1 MAQKIRLVAYRN
13 DISYPLDLLDNPNVS
28 LNFKFSDIKN
38 PASKQSSYSQTF
50 KLPFTDNNNA
60 FFQDWHNSNVTEI
73 ANGFSTNKENLASLF
88 VNEIE
93 QFVGTIILKGTYNKA
108 KYYDVLLLTE
118 VANLFTTMGSKS
130 VKDSFIN
137 YTTLNH
143 TLTETNI
150 QASWN
155 NTMGADFQD
164 TVGLCSKI
172 VYPIQSYSQPLLW
185 TDNDYLNNDGS
196 LTDFSVYD
204 EELGSNITINGF
216 SPHKIRLESQKPAIQ
231 LRTVLERIF
240 ATNGFTWTSTFLDSV
255 YFRRLYMTTCNFMSD
270 ANSQPPF
277 ANSDSAYAPTMF
289 GQFGYTDMRCILWK
303 AYAGVSSPEQCSDA
317 FNLNTPST
325 QTYANVD
332 WSDSYVAGTT
342 NATYGGLTVNAD
354 ATINPDS
361 AGFLTIPTYHDIGEL
376 SIQVDTN
383 LSVICETD
391 GSNKL
396 QTPLDASSNSSVLFQ
411 NTPETFVGLKVSI
424 IDENDNEIGSN
435 VDGNNGIIKLVAG
448 KPQALNTYA
457 GQVASGFPFNDIRNN
472 LSTTSGSAY
481 QSDFQNISV
490 VITNNLA
497 EIPIDT
503 KIRLKFCPVVT
514 TMNNIQ
520 FPNSIAY
527 LNRNIATNQPIF
539 LIGKPSSYIGTVNG
553 VDCTTRITVFGNT
566 LDQLNTYGLEVSV
579 PNCIDPSLS
588 QKGMLKDLSDRFN
601 LVIQQD
607 PNSSSN
613 LLIEPMTDFLAS
625 GGDTKFWT
633 DKLDTSKE
641 VIIEPTTAL
650 KFSEIHFQDLPDK
663 DFMNKFVADF
673 FASSNPHG
681 RFDRLYNIN
690 TYNTGGTLKNEPIF
704 SPYIVEETPINVD
717 SSFVNNSARRL
728 LLHRTYSYDDNG
740 NLSYPATQP
749 KLFYYGGS
757 PVQLNEPANTTF
769 NIYLHYTNS
778 AGATVPVGFNEYPL
792 CSAFDVDADNT
803 VDAGTT
809 QISSSTKALRW
820 DNSFIFGGANVP
832 FNYNEEIRNTFF
844 EMYWSNYISQLYHPD
859 TRLLVAYFML
869 NEVDIAQF
877 KFNDSIFIK
886 DSYWRVVSIEN
897 YQAGA
902 GASVKVTLIK
912 IVDKLTQL
920 NDYAGCNYYPTGNT
934 LSPLFPVVY
943 WTDENGFKR

>member
-13 DISYPLDLLDNPNVS
+13 DLSYPLDLLDNPNVS

-38 PASKQSSYSQTF
+38 PASKQSSFSQTF

-73 ANGFSTNKENLASLF
+73 ENGFSTNKENLASLF

-93 QFVGTIILKGTYNKA
+93 QFVGTIILKGTYNKE
-108 KYYDVLLLTE
+108 KYYDVLLLTQ

-130 VKDSFIN
+130 IKDSFTN
-137 YTTLNH
+137 FTTLNH

-164 TVGLCSKI
+164 SVGLCSKI
-172 VYPIQSYSQPLLW
+172 VYPVQSYSEPLLW

-204 EELGSNITINGF
+204 EELGTNITVNGF
-216 SPHKIRLESQKPAIQ
+216 SPHKIRLENQKPAIQ

-277 ANSDSAYAPTMF
+277 ANSDSAYAPTLF
-289 GQFGYTDMRCILWK
+289 GQFGYTDMRCILWNG
-303 AYAGVSSPEQCSDA
+303 YSSISQPENCTDA
-317 FNLNTPST
+317 FNMRTPST
-325 QTYANVD
+325 QTYGNID
-332 WSDSYVAGTT
+332 WSDYSVAGTT
-342 NATYGGLTVNAD
+342 NSNYGGLTVNSDGSA
-354 ATINPDS
+354 NPS
-361 AGFLTIPTYHDIGEL
+361 NSGFLNIPTYHDIGEL
-376 SIQVDTN
+376 QINIQTN
-383 LSVICETD
+383 LSVICEVD
-391 GSNKL
+391 GTGDL
-396 QTPLDASSNSSVLFQ
+396 IVPLSTGLGGLLPLYSYEFATN
-411 NTPETFVGLKVSI
+411 VGLRVSM
-424 IDENDNEIGSN
+424 IDENDNELGSSIEN
-435 VDGNNGIIKLVAG
+435 LILLKAGRGNA
-448 KPQALNTYA
+448 PNTYV
-457 GQVASGFPFNDIRNN
+457 GQTGSSFPFNDIRNN
-472 LSTTSGSAY
+472 LSTSAGPDY
-481 QSDFQNISV
+481 QADFQSVNISF
-490 VITNNLA
+490 TNQIA
-497 EIPIDT
+497 EIPTDT
-503 KIRLKFCPVVT
+503 KIRIKMCVVVVS
-514 TMNNIQ
+514 NNPTQII
-520 FPNSIAY
+520 NSSLYSNRALY
-527 LNRNIATNQPIF
+527 LTQPIL
-539 LIGKPSSYIGTVNG
+539 LIGKPSEYIGTVNG
-553 VDCTTRITVFGNT
+553 VNCTTRITVMGNT

-579 PNCIDPSLS
+579 PNCIDPSIS
-588 QKGMLKDLSDRFN
+588 QKGFLKDLSDRFN

-607 PNSSSN
+607 PDSSTN
-613 LLIEPMTDFLAS
+613 LIIEPMTDFLAS
-625 GGDTKFWT
+625 SGNTKFWT

-641 VIIEPTTAL
+641 VIVEPTTSL

-704 SPYIVEETPINVD
+704 SPYIVEETPINID
-717 SSFVNNSARRL
+717 SSTVNNSARRL

-757 PVQLNEPANTTF
+757 PVQLNQPANTTF
-769 NIYLHYTNS
+769 NIYLHYTNVVGS
-778 AGATVPVGFNEYPL
+778 NIAVGFNEYPL

-809 QISSSTKALRW
+809 QMSSSTKALRW
-820 DNSFIFGGANVP
+820 DNSFIFGGANPP
-832 FNYNEEIRNTFF
+832 FNYNEEI
-844 EMYWSNYISQLYHPD
+844 
-859 TRLLVAYFML
+859 
-869 NEVDIAQF
+869 
-877 KFNDSIFIK
+877 SI
-886 DSYWRVVSIEN
+886 Y
-897 YQAGA
+897 
-902 GASVKVTLIK
+902 
-912 IVDKLTQL
+912 
-920 NDYAGCNYYPTGNT
+920 
-934 LSPLFPVVY
+934 
-943 WTDENGFKR
+943 

>member
-1 MAQKIRLVAYRN
+1 
-13 DISYPLDLLDNPNVS
+13 
-28 LNFKFSDIKN
+28 
-38 PASKQSSYSQTF
+38 
-50 KLPFTDNNNA
+50 
-60 FFQDWHNSNVTEI
+60 
-73 ANGFSTNKENLASLF
+73 
-88 VNEIE
+88 
-93 QFVGTIILKGTYNKA
+93 
-108 KYYDVLLLTE
+108 
-118 VANLFTTMGSKS
+118 MGSKS
-130 VKDSFIN
+130 IKDSFTN
-137 YTTLNH
+137 FTTLNH

-172 VYPIQSYSQPLLW
+172 VYPVQSYSEPLLW

-204 EELGSNITINGF
+204 EELGANITVNGF
-216 SPHKIRLESQKPAIQ
+216 SPHKIRLENQKPAIQ

-277 ANSDSAYAPTMF
+277 ANSDSAYAPTLF
-289 GQFGYTDMRCILWK
+289 GQFGYTDMRCILWNG
-303 AYAGVSSPEQCSDA
+303 YSSISQPENCTDA
-317 FNLNTPST
+317 FNMRTPST
-325 QTYANVD
+325 QTYGNID
-332 WSDSYVAGTT
+332 WSDSSVAGTT
-342 NATYGGLTVNAD
+342 NSNYGGLTVNAD
-354 ATINPDS
+354 GSANPS
-361 AGFLTIPTYHDIGEL
+361 NSGFLNIPTYHDIGEL
-376 SIQVDTN
+376 QINIQTN
-383 LSVICETD
+383 LSVICEVD
-391 GSNKL
+391 GTGDLIVPLSNGL
-396 QTPLDASSNSSVLFQ
+396 GGIPLYSYEFATN
-411 NTPETFVGLKVSI
+411 VGLRVSM
-424 IDENDNEIGSN
+424 IDENDNELGSSIEN
-435 VDGNNGIIKLVAG
+435 LILLKAGRGNAS
-448 KPQALNTYA
+448 NTYA
-457 GQVASGFPFNDIRNN
+457 GQTGGGFPFNDIRNN
-472 LSTTSGSAY
+472 LTISSPPNY
-481 QSDFQNISV
+481 QADFQSVNISF
-490 VITNNLA
+490 TNQIA
-497 EIPIDT
+497 EIPTDT
-503 KIRLKFCPVVT
+503 KIRIKMCVVVVS
-514 TMNNIQ
+514 NNPTQIT
-520 FPNSIAY
+520 SSSY
-527 LNRNIATNQPIF
+527 YSNRAVNVNEPIF
-539 LIGKPSSYIGTVNG
+539 LIGKPSEYIGTVNG
-553 VDCTTRITVFGNT
+553 VNCTTRITVMGNT

-579 PNCIDPSLS
+579 PNCIDPSIS
-588 QKGMLKDLSDRFN
+588 QKGFLKDLSDRFN

-607 PNSSSN
+607 PDSSTN

-641 VIIEPTTAL
+641 VIVEPTTSL

-704 SPYIVEETPINVD
+704 SPYIVEETPINID
-717 SSFVNNSARRL
+717 SSTVNNSARRL

-757 PVQLNEPANTTF
+757 PVQLNQPANTTF
-769 NIYLHYTNS
+769 NIYLHYTDGVGSNI
-778 AGATVPVGFNEYPL
+778 AVGFNEYPL

-809 QISSSTKALRW
+809 QMSSSTKALRW

-844 EMYWSNYISQLYHPD
+844 ELYWSNYISQLYHPD
-859 TRLLVAYFML
+859 TRVLVAYFML

-920 NDYAGCNYYPTGNT
+920 NDYAGCDYYPTGNT
-934 LSPLFPVVY
+934 VSPLFPIVY
-943 WTDENGFKR
+943 WIDASDNTTTTFFVDQECCTGMGFNAFGPYQSGLYICMDALGTLND